1 MVGEHLVIGP
11 FTNSF
16 GHWAVPNRSTLSFP
30 PLRSPPLPSP
40 PPKEAQPQNWA
51 FLGHRFVDY
60 ICTCTWD
67 KSIVLLRTSQG
78 TL

>member
-1 MVGEHLVIGP
+1 MLGEHLVIGP
-11 FTNSF
+11 FTSFF
-16 GHWAVPNRSTLSFP
+16 GHWAVPNRCTLSFP
-30 PLRSPPLPSP
+30 PLPSPPLS

-60 ICTCTWD
+60 ICTCTSD